1 MINKIKE
8 SLRQDK
14 NIKIIKLVLW
24 ILIVL
29 IFLLAIVLTANAS
42 INTKYKDV
50 YLPGTSLGGVD
61 ISNLNLEQAKI
72 KVQTRIDELNRQGLV
87 YRLNDKK
94 ITILPSVSSTESAD
108 ISYPIIIWQAEN
120 SLQAIKNWQ
129 ADNGLGNL
137 VNKIYVWAKGKNW
150 SLSYT
155 WDREQ
160 HIQIL
165 RDSLN
170 DVLSDKQEASFSF
183 RENNLEIVP
192 EKVGQTFDYQL
203 ALEDTLDRIKYLDN
217 KEISLKIVA
226 DEPQV
231 TAAIIKQH
239 QTQIL
244 ALPNRGDLHL
254 TWEDKDWAIPAN
266 TWKSW
271 LKLVLDNKIELT
283 FNQESLQKYL
293 TDSGIYEAVEIPV
306 QDAKFKLTNGKVS
319 EFMSSQQGRAI
330 KQTELLDNLNK
341 VLNDNKAELKIA
353 LATEVI
359 EPRVMNGD
367 VNDLGI
373 KKVIGTGESDFTG
386 SPVNRVHNIKV
397 GAESLNGLLI
407 RPDEEFSLITALG
420 EIDGEHG
427 YKQELV
433 IKGNKTVPEY
443 GGGLCQIGTT
453 VFRAALGTGL
463 PITERRN
470 HSYRVVYYEPAGM
483 DATIYS
489 PKPDLKFINDTG
501 HYILIQSRIEGM
513 KIYFDFW
520 GTPDGRVASTTK
532 PIIYNQ
538 VAPPA
543 KKVSKT
549 TTLPVGQIKCTE
561 RAHNGAD
568 AKFDYFVQKAGE
580 AEATKVTFTSHYVP
594 WQEVCLVGATQ
605 EEIDAEA
612 NGGVPVVPGSTTTPP
627 VLPPATST
635 N

>member
-8 SLRQDK
+8 GLHQDK
-14 NIKIIKLVLW
+14 NIKIVKLVLW
-24 ILIVL
+24 ILVVL
-29 IFLLAIVLTANAS
+29 IFLLVIVLTANAF

-61 ISNLNLEQAKI
+61 ISNLSLEQAKT

-94 ITILPSVSSTESAD
+94 VTILPSVSSTESAD

-137 VNKIYVWAKGKNW
+137 VNKVYVWAKGKNW
-150 SLSYT
+150 PLSYT

-170 DVLSDKQEASFSF
+170 DILSDKQEASFSF
-183 RENNLEIVP
+183 KENNLEIIP
-192 EKVGQTFDYQL
+192 EKVGQTFDYQS
-203 ALEDTLDRIKYLDN
+203 ALDDTLERIKYLDN
-217 KEISLKIVA
+217 KEIKLKIVA
-226 DEPQV
+226 DEPQI
-231 TAAIIKQH
+231 TAAIIKQY
-239 QTQIL
+239 QSQIL

-254 TWEDKDWAIPAN
+254 TWEDKDWLVPAS
-266 TWKSW
+266 TWKTW
-271 LKLVLDNKIELT
+271 LNLVADNKIKLT

-293 TDSGIYEAVEIPV
+293 SDNGIYETVEIPV
-306 QDAKFKLTNGKVS
+306 QDAKFKLSSGKVS

-330 KQTELLDNLNK
+330 KQAELMDGINK
-341 VLNDNKAELKIA
+341 VLNDNKSELKVA
-353 LATEVI
+353 LVTEVI

-386 SPVNRVHNIKV
+386 SPVNRIHNIKT
-397 GAESLNGLLI
+397 GANALNGLLI

-420 EIDGEHG
+420 EIDGDHG
-427 YKQELV
+427 YKEELV
-433 IKGNKTVPEY
+433 IKGNKTTPEF

-520 GTPDGRVASTTK
+520 GTPDGRIASTTK
-532 PIIYNQ
+532 PVVYNQ
-538 VAPPA
+538 VAPPP
-543 KKVSKT
+543 KKVTKT
-549 TTLPVGQIKCTE
+549 TALAVGQTKCTE
-561 RAHNGAD
+561 RAHSGAD
-568 AKFDYFVQKAGE
+568 AKFDYFVQKTGE
-580 AEATKVTFTSHYVP
+580 AAATKVTFTSHYVP

-612 NGGVPVVPGSTTTPP
+612 NGGVPGLPGSTTTPATST
-627 VLPPATST
+627 ATST